1 MQRWQWTHADRS
13 IAHQS
18 PRNIGKLIR
27 RLCLDADGQPETAVV
42 ARELVSRVREFI
54 GRRFAEPLSV
64 ECIARSVGCSPF
76 HLSRIF
82 RRETGLTLHRAIV
95 WLRLREGLERLLDEP
110 QQISR
115 IALDVG
121 FSSHS
126 HFTDA
131 FRAEF
136 GHSPQQVR
144 GISL

>member
-1 MQRWQWTHADRS
+1 
-13 IAHQS
+13 
-18 PRNIGKLIR
+18 
-27 RLCLDADGQPETAVV
+27 
-42 ARELVSRVREFI
+42 VREI
-54 GRRFAEPLSV
+54 IASPLSPSRCPSSASPGPSAV
-64 ECIARSVGCSPF
+64 PPF

-95 WLRLREGLERLLDEP
+95 RLRLREGLERLLDEP

-144 GISL
+144 GISS